1 MYVALLI
8 EMKNMRKSGDFNAKE
23 VANIPKVSKSKM
35 GAKLRN
41 DMMDLWWIA
50 ASNENIIHID

>member
-8 EMKNMRKSGDFNAKE
+8 EMKNMRKPGDFNAKE
-23 VANIPKVSKSKM
+23 VANIPKVSKNKM

-41 DMMDLWWIA
+41 DMMDL
-50 ASNENIIHID
+50 